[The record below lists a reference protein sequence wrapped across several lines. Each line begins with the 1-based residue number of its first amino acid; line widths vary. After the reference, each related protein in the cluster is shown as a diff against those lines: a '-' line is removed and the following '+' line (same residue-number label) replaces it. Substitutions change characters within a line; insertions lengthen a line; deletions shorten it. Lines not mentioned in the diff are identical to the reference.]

1 MASLGRSSA
10 VFAVMTLLSRV
21 LGLLRDML
29 VARYFDVMV
38 TDAFYAALRIPN
50 TLRRFFAEGS
60 FANAFVPVFSATR
73 TEHPE
78 QLKDLLRHT
87 SGTLLGILLAITAIG
102 VLFSGAIITLVA
114 SGLSERPEQFVLA
127 SDMLRIMFPYILLIS
142 LTAMAGGVLNT
153 FGQFGIPALTPV
165 LLNITLIAAALWRH
179 YHGAPHDGSVY
190 GMELAWAVFLGGV
203 AQLALQLPFLYKC
216 GMLLCPRW
224 GWKHSGVRRI
234 LKLMVPTLFGSS
246 VGQLTVLINTYLA
259 SWLVTG
265 SISWLYYSD
274 RLVELPVGL
283 IGVALGTVIL
293 PRLSALRAADN
304 DAQFVRTLDWALRW
318 GFLVGSAAAVG
329 LIVLAPSIIAGLLY
343 GGRFDAH
350 YVEMTTLSLRDLLLL
365 VGIGG
370 MSYIAVLLA
379 LGLRWRQL
387 QPG

>member
-87 SGTLLGILLAITAIG
+87 SGTLLGILLAITAVG

-114 SGLSERPEQFVLA
+114 SGLGERPEQFILA

-165 LLNITLIAAALWRH
+165 LLNITLIAATLWRH
-179 YHGAPHDGSVY
+179 YHGAPAAGLY

-203 AQLALQLPFLYKC
+203 AQLALQLPFLYQC
-216 GMLLCPRW
+216 GMLLRPRW

-234 LKLMVPTLFGSS
+234 LKLMLPTLFGSS

-265 SISWLYYSD
+265 SIPW
-274 RLVELPVGL
+274 V
-283 IGVALGTVIL
+283 
-293 PRLSALRAADN
+293 
-304 DAQFVRTLDWALRW
+304 
-318 GFLVGSAAAVG
+318 
-329 LIVLAPSIIAGLLY
+329 
-343 GGRFDAH
+343 H
-350 YVEMTTLSLRDLLLL
+350 
-365 VGIGG
+365 
-370 MSYIAVLLA
+370 
-379 LGLRWRQL
+379 
-387 QPG
+387 